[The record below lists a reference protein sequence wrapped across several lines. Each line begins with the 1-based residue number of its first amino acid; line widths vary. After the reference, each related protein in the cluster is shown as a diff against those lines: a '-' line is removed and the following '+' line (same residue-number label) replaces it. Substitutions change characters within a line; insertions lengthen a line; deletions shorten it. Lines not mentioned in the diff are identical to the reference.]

1 MGPRFWTGIPKDLSM
16 SPRDLLLALLVVVV
30 WGLNFVMI
38 KWGVE
43 EVPPLFLTAL
53 RYLCAALPMVFFIR
67 RPQVKT
73 TTLIAYGLAIGFAQF
88 GLLFSAI
95 KLGLPAGLASLI
107 IQTQAFFTFGL
118 AVLFL
123 GEKLGRMQVITATV
137 AILGI
142 GVIAIERFEV
152 TALVPLIMVLLAA
165 FFWGVGNIASKK
177 AGQID
182 MLSFVVWGS
191 LVPIVPLL
199 ALSVA
204 IEGPAAIGAA
214 LSHVSVRTIGVVLFN
229 GYAATLL
236 GFGLWSYLLK
246 RYPAGLIAPFS
257 LLVPVFG
264 IGFAFLLLG
273 ETITSVEIIGSML
286 VFVGLV
292 INVFGPRLLNRRP
305 KT

>member
-1 MGPRFWTGIPKDLSM
+1 MLSL
-16 SPRDLLLALLVVVV
+16 RDLLLALLVVLI

-43 EVPPLFLTAL
+43 DVPPLFLTGL
-53 RYLCAALPMVFFIR
+53 RYFCAALPMVFFVR
-67 RPQVKT
+67 RPQVKPA
-73 TTLIAYGLAIGFAQF
+73 TLITYGLAIGFAQF

-118 AVLFL
+118 AMLFL
-123 GEKLGRMQVITATV
+123 GERLGIAQVIGASV
-137 AILGI
+137 AIVGI
-142 GVIAIERFEV
+142 AVIAVERFEL
-152 TALVPLIMVLLAA
+152 TALLPLLMVLVAA

-191 LVPIVPLL
+191 LVPIVPLFG
-199 ALSVA
+199 LSLLV
-204 IEGPAAIGAA
+204 EGPAAIGAA
-214 LSHVSVRTIGVVLFN
+214 LSDFSLRSVGVVLFN
-229 GYAATLL
+229 GYAATII

-246 RYPAGLIAPFS
+246 HYPAGVIAPFS

-264 IGFAFLLLG
+264 IGFAVLLIG
-273 ETITSVEIIGSML
+273 ETITAFEVVGSAL
-286 VFVGLV
+286 VFAGLA
-292 INVFGPRLLNRRP
+292 INVFGPRIFRRRLSA
-305 KT
+305 

>member
-1 MGPRFWTGIPKDLSM
+1 MLSL
-16 SPRDLLLALLVVVV
+16 RDLFLALLVVLV

-67 RPQVKT
+67 RPQVRISI
-73 TTLIAYGLAIGFAQF
+73 LLVYGLAIGFAQF

-118 AVLFL
+118 AMLFL
-123 GEKLGRMQVITATV
+123 GERLGPMQVLGATV
-137 AILGI
+137 ALLGI
-142 GVIAIERFEV
+142 GVIAAERFEV
-152 TALVPLIMVLLAA
+152 TALVPLLMVLVAA
-165 FFWGVGNIASKK
+165 LCWGVGNIASKK

-199 ALSVA
+199 GLSLL

-214 LSHVSVRTIGVVLFN
+214 LADFSPRSVGVVLFN

-264 IGFAFLLLG
+264 IGFAVLLAG
-273 ETITSVEIIGSML
+273 EIITPLEVAGSAL
-286 VFVGLV
+286 VFAGLAV
-292 INVFGPRLLNRRP
+292 NVLGPRLMRRRVQG
-305 KT
+305 

>member
-1 MGPRFWTGIPKDLSM
+1 M
-16 SPRDLLLALLVVVV
+16 SPRDLLLALLVVLA

-38 KWGVE
+38 KWGVAV
-43 EVPPLFLTAL
+43 VPPLLLTAM
-53 RYLCAALPMVFFIR
+53 RYICAALPMVFFVK
-67 RPQVKT
+67 RPQVKL
-73 TTLIAYGLAIGFAQF
+73 TTLLLYGLAIGFAQF

-118 AVLFL
+118 AMLFL
-123 GEKLGRMQVITATV
+123 GERLGRWQAIGASV
-137 AILGI
+137 ALLGI
-142 GVIAIERFEV
+142 GVIAVERFEP
-152 TALVPLIMVLLAA
+152 TSLVPLLMVLAAA
-165 FFWGVGNIASKK
+165 FFWGVGNIASKR

-199 ALSVA
+199 ALSLL
-204 IEGPAAIGAA
+204 IEGPVTIGAA
-214 LSHVSVRTIGVVLFN
+214 LHGFTWSTAGIVLFN
-229 GYAATLL
+229 GYAATLV

-264 IGFAFLLLG
+264 IGFAVLLAG
-273 ETITSVEIIGSML
+273 EVITELEVVGSVL
-286 VFVGLV
+286 VFAGLAL
-292 INVFGPRLLNRRP
+292 NVFGPRLMGR
-305 KT
+305 KTLA

>member
-1 MGPRFWTGIPKDLSM
+1 MLSL
-16 SPRDLLLALLVVVV
+16 RDLCLALLVVLA

-43 EVPPLFLTAL
+43 VVPPLLLTAM
-53 RYLCAALPMVFFIR
+53 RYLCAALPMVFFVK
-67 RPQVKT
+67 RPQVRLG
-73 TTLIAYGLAIGFAQF
+73 TLLTYGLAIGFAQF

-118 AVLFL
+118 AMLFL
-123 GEKLGRMQVITATV
+123 GEKLGRWQVIGATV
-137 AILGI
+137 AIIGI
-142 GVIAIERFEV
+142 GVIAVERFEV
-152 TALVPLIMVLLAA
+152 TSLVPLLMVIAAA
-165 FFWGVGNIASKK
+165 FFWGVGNIASKR

-199 ALSVA
+199 ALSLL
-204 IEGPAAIGAA
+204 IEGPSAITAA
-214 LSHVSVRTIGVVLFN
+214 LQNFSFSTAGIVLFN
-229 GYAATLL
+229 GYAATLV

-246 RYPAGLIAPFS
+246 RYPAALIAPFS

-264 IGFAFLLLG
+264 IGFAVLLAG
-273 ETITSVEIIGSML
+273 EVITELEIIGSTL
-286 VFVGLV
+286 VFAGLV
-292 INVFGPRLLNRRP
+292 INVFGPRLMRRRVRV
-305 KT
+305 

>member
-1 MGPRFWTGIPKDLSM
+1 MLSL
-16 SPRDLLLALLVVVV
+16 RDLFLALLVVLA

-53 RYLCAALPMVFFIR
+53 RYLCAALPMVFFVK
-67 RPQVKT
+67 RPQVKLS
-73 TTLIAYGLAIGFAQF
+73 TLLVYGLAIGFAQF

-118 AVLFL
+118 AMLFL
-123 GEKLGRMQVITATV
+123 GERLGRWQVIGASV
-137 AILGI
+137 ALVGI
-142 GVIAIERFEV
+142 AVIATERFEV
-152 TALVPLIMVLLAA
+152 TSLVPLLMVLAAA
-165 FFWGVGNIASKK
+165 FFWGVGNIASKR

-191 LVPIVPLL
+191 LVPILPLL
-199 ALSVA
+199 ALSLLV
-204 IEGPAAIGAA
+204 EGPEAIDFA
-214 LSHVSVRTIGVVLFN
+214 LHHLSPRTALVVAFN

-246 RYPAGLIAPFS
+246 RYPAALIAPFS

-264 IGFAFLLLG
+264 IGFAVLLAG
-273 ETITSVEIIGSML
+273 EVITELEIIGSAL
-286 VFVGLV
+286 VFAGLV
-292 INVFGPRLLNRRP
+292 LNVFGPRLMRRLRGA
-305 KT
+305 